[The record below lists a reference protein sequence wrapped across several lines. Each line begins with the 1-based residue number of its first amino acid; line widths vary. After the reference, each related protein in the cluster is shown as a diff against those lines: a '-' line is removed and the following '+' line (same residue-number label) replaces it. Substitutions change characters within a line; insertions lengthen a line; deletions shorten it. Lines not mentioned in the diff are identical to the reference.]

1 MKRRLLI
8 LGLAAASLT
17 SAVLLAPRPAYSS
30 FSIVHQIANV
40 HITVYVGITPTPAGM
55 PQSAAGAGGAE
66 TVKVSVGA
74 TSRQYIQPSSRNVV
88 FVGNPGQTV
97 TTPCAEQIWVAPG
110 GDMFSG
116 IETGLTNALTNLN
129 GTGTI
134 PTNDVQFQSSS
145 ITTGTAW
152 TSLLNYAQAGS
163 WQLLTTLTSNEAP
176 VCLTM
181 RVTIPAGTSPGTYF
195 GVMPLLYFTAT
206 GSPATPP

>member
-1 MKRRLLI
+1 
-8 LGLAAASLT
+8 
-17 SAVLLAPRPAYSS
+17 
-30 FSIVHQIANV
+30 
-40 HITVYVGITPTPAGM
+40 
-55 PQSAAGAGGAE
+55 
-66 TVKVSVGA
+66 
-74 TSRQYIQPSSRNVV
+74 SRQYIQPSSRNVV

>member
-40 HITVYVGITPTPAGM
+40 QITVYVGITPTQEVM
-55 PQSAAGAGGAE
+55 PQSAGSAE

-74 TSRQYIQPSSRNVV
+74 TSRQYIQPSTRNVV

-116 IETGLTNALTNLN
+116 IETGLTNTLTNLH

-134 PTNDVQFQSSS
+134 PTNDIQFQSSS
-145 ITTGTAW
+145 ITTGTTW
-152 TSLLNYAQAGS
+152 RSLLDYAQAGS

-176 VCLTM
+176 VCLNM
-181 RVTIPAGTSPGTYF
+181 RVAIPAGTSPGTYF